1 MKVFLFLL
9 FFSHLQ
15 ELCLNGQGNT
25 FQELSMTVS
34 QKITMVLHKKGV
46 QSYRFSEAVLQ
57 INPTRSQLLDTP
69 HFLNSSNHTKK
80 GIEQPLQC

>member
-15 ELCLNGQGNT
+15 ELCLNWQGNT
-25 FQELSMTVS
+25 FQELSMTARKS
-34 QKITMVLHKKGV
+34 QWCHTKKEYKV
-46 QSYRFSEAVLQ
+46 TDFSEAVLQ